1 MRHRDFTKI
10 IFSLTGNIIEPF
22 EDINGAPVVLWV
34 VLSYEGHLLLPED
47 GHGRIK
53 VELIEEEL
61 FFHTMAMVFIYLLLS
76 CKLIAR
82 CRTNDGEFFC
92 LLLTFRDKCL
102 R

>member
-1 MRHRDFTKI
+1 MRHRDFAKI

-53 VELIEEEL
+53 VE
-61 FFHTMAMVFIYLLLS
+61 
-76 CKLIAR
+76 
-82 CRTNDGEFFC
+82 
-92 LLLTFRDKCL
+92 
-102 R
+102 